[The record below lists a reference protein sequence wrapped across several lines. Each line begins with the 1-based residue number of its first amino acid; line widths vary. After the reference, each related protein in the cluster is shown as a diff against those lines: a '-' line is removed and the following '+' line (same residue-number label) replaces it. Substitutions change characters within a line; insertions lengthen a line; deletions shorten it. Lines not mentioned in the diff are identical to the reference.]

1 MLRRIFLPASALRSV
16 LAQPGFLR
24 HQPRIAPIRY
34 KSTMPLERSTDPLV
48 WIDCEMTGL
57 NPETDKILQICCF
70 ITDAQLN
77 LLEPTGFETV
87 IHVPDSTL
95 DAMSQWCIDTHRRTG
110 LTAAVRASTT
120 SPSTAADSLLAYIR
134 QHVPAPRTA
143 LLAGNSVHAD
153 KAFLACA
160 PYSRVLDHLH
170 YRILDVSSL
179 KEAARR
185 WGSDQL
191 LEQVPRKREVHL
203 ARDDILESIEEIR
216 FYKEKL
222 FG

>member
-1 MLRRIFLPASALRSV
+1 
-16 LAQPGFLR
+16 
-24 HQPRIAPIRY
+24 
-34 KSTMPLERSTDPLV
+34 MPLQRSADPLV

-57 NPETDKILQICCF
+57 DANTDQILQICCF
-70 ITDAQLN
+70 ITDAHLN
-77 LLEPTGFETV
+77 LVEPQGFETV

-95 DAMSQWCIDTHRRTG
+95 DAMNQWCVETHGRTG

-120 SPSTAADSLLAYIR
+120 SPSTAADQLLAYIQ

-160 PYSRVLDHLH
+160 PYSKVLDHLH
-170 YRILDVSSL
+170 YRILDVSSF

-185 WGSDQL
+185 WGSDELLNQL
-191 LEQVPRKREVHL
+191 PPKREVHL

-222 FG
+222 FGVEL

>member
-1 MLRRIFLPASALRSV
+1 MRCAV
-16 LAQPGFLR
+16 TTN
-24 HQPRIAPIRY
+24 PIH
-34 KSTMPLERSTDPLV
+34 K
-48 WIDCEMTGL
+48 MTGL
-57 NPETDKILQICCF
+57 NPETDKIIQICCF

-87 IHVPDSTL
+87 INVPDSTL
-95 DAMSQWCIDTHRRTG
+95 DAMSQWCIDTHGRTG

-134 QHVPAPRTA
+134 QHVPVPRTA

-160 PYSRVLDHLH
+160 PYSQVLDHLH

-185 WGSDQL
+185 WGSDQM
-191 LEQVPRKREVHL
+191 LEQVPPKREVHL
-203 ARDDILESIEEIR
+203 ARDDILESIEEMR

>member
-1 MLRRIFLPASALRSV
+1 
-16 LAQPGFLR
+16 
-24 HQPRIAPIRY
+24 
-34 KSTMPLERSTDPLV
+34 
-48 WIDCEMTGL
+48 MTGL
-57 NPETDKILQICCF
+57 DANTDQILQICCF
-70 ITDAQLN
+70 ITDAHLN
-77 LLEPTGFETV
+77 LVEPQGFETV

-95 DAMSQWCIDTHRRTG
+95 DAMNQWCVETHGRTG

-120 SPSTAADSLLAYIR
+120 SPSTAADQLLAYIQ

-160 PYSRVLDHLH
+160 PYSKVLDHLH
-170 YRILDVSSL
+170 YRILDVSSF

-185 WGSDQL
+185 WGSDEL
-191 LEQVPRKREVHL
+191 LKQVPPKREVHL

-222 FG
+222 FGGGAIINNTIVTLFLCGCLRVQRDMGQPENPA